1 MAGRGVPLVVR
12 GVVHGDGDE
21 TACDSPGVEVR
32 SFEGEVHS
40 TRSAR
45 SYQRMEGEGRSLVG
59 CWAA

>member
-12 GVVHGDGDE
+12 GVVHGDGDG

-32 SFEGEVHS
+32 SFEAEVHS
-40 TRSAR
+40 TR
-45 SYQRMEGEGRSLVG
+45 SYQRMEGEDRSLVG